1 MNPPEDPTGSGRAGE
16 GLSALGLSP
25 EDTELL
31 NELGDLLVLADPV
44 PSDLVARIQFALELE
59 NPEFIEIAT
68 RAHTAE
74 LAGVRSQAGPS
85 TMTFTVEDLTVMVS
99 IAPAAGGHRF
109 DGWLV
114 PSGPHTVEVRVDGHD
129 SQTTAADDGGRFV
142 LTNVPLG
149 CTQLLVH
156 LAVPDGQRPRTVVTP
171 TIMR

>member
-1 MNPPEDPTGSGRAGE
+1 
-16 GLSALGLSP
+16 
-25 EDTELL
+25 LL

-68 RAHTAE
+68 RTHTAE

-156 LAVPDGQRPRTVVTP
+156 LAVPEGQRPRTVVTP

>member
-68 RAHTAE
+68 RSHGAE

-114 PSGPHTVEVRVDGHD
+114 PSGPHTVEVRVEGHD

-156 LAVPDGQRPRTVVTP
+156 LAVPEGQRPRTVVTP

>member
-1 MNPPEDPTGSGRAGE
+1 MNPPEGPSGPGGAGE

-68 RAHTAE
+68 RSPAAE

-114 PSGPHTVEVRVDGHD
+114 PSGPHTVEVRVEGHD
-129 SQTTAADDGGRFV
+129 SQSTDADDGGRFV
-142 LTNVPLG
+142 LTNVPPG

-156 LAVPDGQRPRTVVTP
+156 LAVPEGQRPRTVVTP

>member
-1 MNPPEDPTGSGRAGE
+1 M
-16 GLSALGLSP
+16 SALGLSP

-68 RAHTAE
+68 RTHTAE

-99 IAPAAGGHRF
+99 IAPAASGHRF

-142 LTNVPLG
+142 LANVPLG

-156 LAVPDGQRPRTVVTP
+156 LAVPEGQRPRTVVTP

>member
-1 MNPPEDPTGSGRAGE
+1 MNPPEDPSGSGRAGE

-68 RAHTAE
+68 RTHTAE

-156 LAVPDGQRPRTVVTP
+156 LAVPEGQRPRTVVTP

>member
-1 MNPPEDPTGSGRAGE
+1 VNPPEDPTGSGRAGE

-68 RAHTAE
+68 RTHTAE

-114 PSGPHTVEVRVDGHD
+114 PSGPHTIEVRVDGHD

-156 LAVPDGQRPRTVVTP
+156 LAVPEGQRPRTVVTP

>member
-1 MNPPEDPTGSGRAGE
+1 MPP
-16 GLSALGLSP
+16 
-25 EDTELL
+25 
-31 NELGDLLVLADPV
+31 
-44 PSDLVARIQFALELE
+44 DLVARIQFALELE
-59 NPEFIEIAT
+59 NPEFIEIA
-68 RAHTAE
+68 RRSPAAE

-114 PSGPHTVEVRVDGHD
+114 PSGPHTVEVRVEGHD
-129 SQTTAADDGGRFV
+129 AQTAAADDGGRFV

-156 LAVPDGQRPRTVVTP
+156 LAVPEGQRPRTVVTP

>member
-1 MNPPEDPTGSGRAGE
+1 VNPPGGPTGPGRAGE

-68 RAHTAE
+68 RTHTAE

-156 LAVPDGQRPRTVVTP
+156 LAVPEGQRPRTVVTP

>member
-1 MNPPEDPTGSGRAGE
+1 M
-16 GLSALGLSP
+16 SALGLSP

-156 LAVPDGQRPRTVVTP
+156 LAVPEGQRPRTVVTP

>member
-1 MNPPEDPTGSGRAGE
+1 MNPPDGPTGSGRAEE

-114 PSGPHTVEVRVDGHD
+114 PSGPHTVEVRVEGHD
-129 SQTTAADDGGRFV
+129 SQSTDADDGGRFV

-156 LAVPDGQRPRTVVTP
+156 LAVPEGQRPRTVVTP

>member
-1 MNPPEDPTGSGRAGE
+1 MIPPDGPTGSGRAEE

-31 NELGDLLVLADPV
+31 NELGDLLVLADPM
-44 PSDLVARIQFALELE
+44 PPDLVARIQFALELE
-59 NPEFIEIAT
+59 NPEFIEIA
-68 RAHTAE
+68 RRSPAAE

-156 LAVPDGQRPRTVVTP
+156 LAVPEGQRPRTVVTP

>member
-1 MNPPEDPTGSGRAGE
+1 M
-16 GLSALGLSP
+16 
-25 EDTELL
+25 
-31 NELGDLLVLADPV
+31 

-68 RAHTAE
+68 RTHTAE

-156 LAVPDGQRPRTVVTP
+156 LAVPEGQRPRTVVTP

>member
-1 MNPPEDPTGSGRAGE
+1 MNPTDGPTGPGRAGE
-16 GLSALGLSP
+16 GLAALGLSP

-31 NELGDLLVLADPV
+31 TELGDLLVRADSMPA
-44 PSDLVARIQFALELE
+44 DLVARVQFALELE
-59 NPEFIEIAT
+59 DPQFIEIARQTDT
-68 RAHTAE
+68 RQ

-99 IAPAAGGHRF
+99 LAPATGGHRF

-114 PSGPHTVEVRVDGHD
+114 PSGPHTVEVRVSGH
-129 SQTTAADDGGRFV
+129 TTLTAAADDGGRFV
-142 LTNVPLG
+142 LANVPLG

-156 LAVPDGQRPRTVVTP
+156 LAVPTGQRARTVVTP